1 MAKNENLTN
10 EKLVIKRVDLKPVGA
25 VEHYNELLQ
34 KDIQDFM
41 LSIDGLEQV
50 DCPVC
55 QANTSKLF
63 GEKYSFKLVACD
75 GCGFVFI
82 NPRPTPS
89 AMENYYANSKASAYF
104 QTNIIGPTEDNRLR
118 LIVTPRLNYINNKF
132 PNKGSWLDIGCSTGT
147 LISQAQ
153 KCGWQ
158 VTGLDFEKTAIEA
171 AEGKG
176 VKMITKP
183 IEVLDINNQFDL
195 ISLFEVLEHLSNP
208 RETLESCFKANTIGG
223 SIVITIPNIEG
234 FEFETLGMAHSNIC
248 PPSHLNHF
256 SPSTLIKLLTDIGYE
271 ITDIETPGYLD
282 VDNVRNAMLSGKIN
296 TTGNK
301 LLDTILVSD
310 APNAAEERE
319 ILQGIVARSNK
330 SGHLRVVAK
339 KNN

>member
-1 MAKNENLTN
+1 MENVTST
-10 EKLVIKRVDLKPVGA
+10 EKLVIKRVDLKPIGA

-55 QANTSKLF
+55 RSKTSKLF
-63 GEKYSFKLVACD
+63 GEKYSFKLVTCD
-75 GCGFVFI
+75 GCGFVYI
-82 NPRPTPS
+82 NPRPTPV

-104 QTNIIGPTEDNRLR
+104 QTNIIGPTEGNRLR
-118 LIVTPRLNYINNKF
+118 LIVTPRLNYINHKF
-132 PNKGSWLDIGCSTGT
+132 PNKGTWLDIGCSTAT
-147 LISQAQ
+147 LISEA
-153 KCGWQ
+153 KKTGWQ
-158 VTGLDFEKTAIEA
+158 VTGLDFEKTAIAA

-176 VKMITKP
+176 VPMLTKP
-183 IEVLDINNQFDL
+183 IEVLDIQNQFDL

-208 RETLESCFKANTIGG
+208 RETLEACFKANTKGG

-256 SPSTLIKLLTDIGYE
+256 SPSTLPKLLADIGYE
-271 ITDIETPGYLD
+271 VTDIETPGYLD
-282 VDNVRNAMLSGKIN
+282 VDNVRNAMLNGKIT
-296 TTGNK
+296 TTGSK
-301 LLDTILVSD
+301 LLDTIITSD
-310 APNAAEERE
+310 AHRAAEERE
-319 ILQGIVARSNK
+319 VLQGIVARSNK

-339 KNN
+339 KNS

>member
-1 MAKNENLTN
+1 MAKNENVTE

-55 QANTSKLF
+55 KAKTSKLF
-63 GEKYSFKLVACD
+63 GEKYGFKLVTCD

-82 NPRPTPS
+82 NPRPTPA

-104 QTNIIGPTEDNRLR
+104 QTNIIGPTEVNRLR
-118 LIVTPRLNYINNKF
+118 LIVTPRLNYINDKF
-132 PNKGSWLDIGCSTGT
+132 PNKGSWLDVGCSTAT
-147 LISQAQ
+147 LISEA
-153 KCGWQ
+153 KKTGWK
-158 VTGLDFEKTAIEA
+158 VTGLDFEKTAIAA
-171 AEGKG
+171 AEAKG
-176 VKMITKP
+176 VPMLTKP
-183 IEVLDINNQFDL
+183 IEILDIQNQFDL
-195 ISLFEVLEHLSNP
+195 ITLFEVLEHLSNP
-208 RETLESCFKANTIGG
+208 RETLEACFKANTIGG

-234 FEFETLGMAHSNIC
+234 FEFETLGMVHSNIC

-256 SPSTLIKLLTDIGYE
+256 SPSTLPKLLSEIGYE

-282 VDNVRNAMLSGKIN
+282 VDNVRNAMLVGKIK

-301 LLDTILVSD
+301 LLDTIITSD
-310 APNAAEERE
+310 APNAADERE
-319 ILQGIVARSNK
+319 VLQGIVARSNK

-339 KNN
+339 KK